1 MCLGS
6 VGAGRPRA
14 AQLTHVWGAR
24 VPSFCSLGR
33 TVATFVCM
41 FAVDLVPGCVS
52 RGYAVVSDIRVL
64 VYLIGH
70 LDYLVDC
77 VW

>member
-14 AQLTHVWGAR
+14 AQLTRVWGAR
-24 VPSFCSLGR
+24 APSLCSPGR
-33 TVATFVCM
+33 TVAAFVCM
-41 FAVDLVPGCVS
+41 LAVDFVPGPVS

-64 VYLIGH
+64 EYLIGH